1 VTRDNILM
9 SDPYSAKST
18 RNKVIA
24 LIIGVLVFDQIVK
37 VLVKTH
43 MSIGETIPVLGN
55 WFLIHFVENKGM
67 AFGVV
72 WGGAAGKI
80 ALTLFRMI
88 AVGVL
93 CYVIRLMIRKEMPTG
108 FILAIGMITAGA
120 AGNIFDSAFYGLLFS
135 ESTYANVMVPGS
147 GVAEFLPKEGGYAPF
162 LMGSVVDM
170 LYFPVIDTTWP
181 QWLPIWGGQHFTFF
195 RPIFNVADSAI
206 TCGVFW
212 ILLFHRKSLKT
223 L

>member
-1 VTRDNILM
+1 M
-9 SDPYSAKST
+9 SESYSAKST

-24 LIIGVLVFDQIVK
+24 LIVGVLIVDQIVK
-37 VLVKTH
+37 ILVKTH
-43 MSIGETIPVLGN
+43 LSIGETIPVFGH

-72 WGGAAGKI
+72 WGGSFGKI
-80 ALTLFRMI
+80 ALTLFRVV
-88 AVGVL
+88 AVAAL
-93 CYVIRLMIRKEMPTG
+93 CFLIRSMIRKKMSVG
-108 FILAIGMITAGA
+108 FILAIGLITAGA
-120 AGNIFDSAFYGLLFS
+120 AGNIIDSAIYGLIFS
-135 ESTYANVMVPGS
+135 ESSYANVMIPGS
-147 GVAEFLPKEGGYAPF
+147 GIAEFMPKEGGYAPF

-181 QWLPIWGGQHFTFF
+181 QWLPIWGGKAFTFF
-195 RPIFNVADSAI
+195 RPIFNIADSAI

-212 ILLFHRKSLKT
+212 ILIFHRKSLKA